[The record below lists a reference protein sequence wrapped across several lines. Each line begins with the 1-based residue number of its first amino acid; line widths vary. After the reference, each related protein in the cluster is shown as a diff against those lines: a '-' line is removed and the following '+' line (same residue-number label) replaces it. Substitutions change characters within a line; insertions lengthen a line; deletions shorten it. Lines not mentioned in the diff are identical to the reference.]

1 MPLRRWWARM
11 RMGLAQPHWQVCPLA
26 SSTATHSETESSSR
40 VTQTRP
46 SSRSRGSEVSVLGPV
61 DYSQVV
67 TLLVH

>member
-1 MPLRRWWARM
+1 
-11 RMGLAQPHWQVCPLA
+11 VCPLA